1 MTEQTRI
8 LYVDDEPDIRLI
20 VELALRIRP
29 GIEVRTAD
37 SGEAALEV
45 LSGDDWRPD
54 LTMVDVMMP
63 GLTGPDVLAAM
74 LDDPELAKIPVVFV
88 TARARPQDV
97 RTYIDQGARGVITKP
112 FDPLT
117 LADQVLALIA

>member
-45 LSGDDWRPD
+45 LNDGDWRPD

-97 RTYIDQGARGVITKP
+97 RTYIEQGARGVITKP

-117 LADQVLALIA
+117 LADQVLALIG

>member
-1 MTEQTRI
+1 MTETRI

-20 VELALRIRP
+20 VEIALRIRP

-45 LSGDDWRPD
+45 LNGGGWRPD

-74 LDDPELAKIPVVFV
+74 LGDPVLAEIPVVFV

-97 RTYIDQGARGVITKP
+97 RSYIEQGAKGVITKP

-117 LADQVLALIA
+117 LADQVLALVDP

>member
-1 MTEQTRI
+1 MTDKTKI

-37 SGEAALEV
+37 SGETGLDM
-45 LSGDDWRPD
+45 LQSGDWRPD
-54 LTMVDVMMP
+54 LAMIDVMMP
-63 GLTGPDVLAAM
+63 GLTGPDLLAAM
-74 LDDPELAKIPVVFV
+74 LADPNLASIPVVFV

-97 RTYIDQGARGVITKP
+97 RSYMEQGAKGVITKP
-112 FDPLT
+112 FDPMT
-117 LADQVLALIA
+117 LAEQVLALIT

>member
-1 MTEQTRI
+1 
-8 LYVDDEPDIRLI
+8 
-20 VELALRIRP
+20 
-29 GIEVRTAD
+29 
-37 SGEAALEV
+37 
-45 LSGDDWRPD
+45 
-54 LTMVDVMMP
+54 
-63 GLTGPDVLAAM
+63 VLAAM

>member
-1 MTEQTRI
+1 MTEKIKI

-29 GIEVRTAD
+29 EIEVRTAD
-37 SGEAALEV
+37 SGESGLEV
-45 LSGDDWRPD
+45 LQGSDWQPD
-54 LTMVDVMMP
+54 LMMVDVMMP

-74 LDDPELAKIPVVFV
+74 LEDEELAKIPVVFV

-97 RTYIDQGARGVITKP
+97 RGYIEQGAKGVITKP
-112 FDPLT
+112 FDPMT
-117 LADQVLALIA
+117 LAEQVLSLAQ

>member
-37 SGEAALEV
+37 SGEAALEI
-45 LSGDDWRPD
+45 LNAGDWRPD

-97 RTYIDQGARGVITKP
+97 RTYIEQGARGVITKP

-117 LADQVLALIA
+117 LADQVLALIG

>member
-1 MTEQTRI
+1 MTDQTHI

-20 VELALRIRP
+20 VEMALRIRP
-29 GIEVRTAD
+29 GFEVRTAD
-37 SGEAALEV
+37 SGEAALEI
-45 LSGDDWRPD
+45 LHAGDWRPD

-74 LDDPELAKIPVVFV
+74 LADPELAKIPVIFV

-97 RTYIDQGARGVITKP
+97 RTYIEQGAKGVITKP

-117 LADQVLALIA
+117 LADQVLALIG

>member
-37 SGEAALEV
+37 SGEAALEI
-45 LSGDDWRPD
+45 LNAGDWRPD

-97 RTYIDQGARGVITKP
+97 RTYIEQGAKGVITKP

-117 LADQVLALIA
+117 LADQVLALIG

>member
-1 MTEQTRI
+1 MTEKIRI
-8 LYVDDEPDIRLI
+8 LYIDDEPDIRLI

-37 SGEAALEV
+37 SGETGLAALQ
-45 LSGDDWRPD
+45 SGDWRPD
-54 LTMVDVMMP
+54 LAMIDVMMP

-74 LDDPELAKIPVVFV
+74 LDDPDLASIPVVFV

-97 RTYIDQGARGVITKP
+97 RGYLDQGAKGVITKP
-112 FDPLT
+112 FDPMT
-117 LADQVLALIA
+117 LAEQVLAIIA

>member
-45 LSGDDWRPD
+45 LSGGDWRPD

-97 RTYIDQGARGVITKP
+97 RTYIEQGAKGVITKP

>member
-45 LSGDDWRPD
+45 LSGGDWRPD